1 MSRNAP
7 ETSPGDCEHC
17 PAAQYGPGGVMPT
30 RGFSAFTMPIIWG
43 KPENQKPCSLVRNQC
58 PREKGTIMEKEELEL
73 KAQLEK
79 GSTIVVSKKRHP
91 GLYRWLVNDERY
103 VYIGRPESRPRE
115 LKPPPADFGNKF
127 KVGRD
132 GNRSEV
138 CDKHEEYFRT
148 NEELQ
153 RWIPFLRGKA
163 LICFCAPKRCH
174 GDTLARAANGG

>member
-1 MSRNAP
+1 M
-7 ETSPGDCEHC
+7 T
-17 PAAQYGPGGVMPT
+17 
-30 RGFSAFTMPIIWG
+30 
-43 KPENQKPCSLVRNQC
+43 KK
-58 PREKGTIMEKEELEL
+58 ELEL

-79 GSTIVVSKKRHP
+79 GQTIVINVNRLP
-91 GLYRWLVNDERY
+91 ALYWWVVKDGRY

-115 LKPPPADFGNKF
+115 LKPPPIYFGNKF

-132 GNRSEV
+132 GNRDEV

-153 RWIPFLRGKA
+153 RWVPFLKGKA
-163 LICFCAPKRCH
+163 LVCFCAPKRCH